1 MESEAEPSN
10 PHLLRTLVAADFV
23 VFFVTT
29 VVSIYSCEELITL
42 VSSSYDV
49 IIMNS
54 MSWTH
59 DDEMI
64 ATVRVQG

>member
-1 MESEAEPSN
+1 MW
-10 PHLLRTLVAADFV
+10 RVIKVQVAL
-23 VFFVTT
+23 
-29 VVSIYSCEELITL
+29 CEELITL